1 MTKPTT
7 TQQPEPK
14 KHVIATGKKMKNG
27 EALKIVFFAGK
38 VLFNGDGKQA
48 ANLLNIKRRLN

>member
-1 MTKPTT
+1 MTPTKT
-7 TQQPEPK
+7 STPQPGK
-14 KHVIATGKKMKNG
+14 KTVIATGKKMKNG